1 MNYSTEPGNR
11 VPRVAFFTDSFH
23 ETNGVAL
30 TSREFSKFAKAHFYP
45 FFSVHAGPETR
56 HWRRGSFETYEL
68 GLSKMRLGLEHDL
81 AFDLLFLRHVRKL
94 ETALRSF
101 QPDLVHVTGPGHV
114 GMLGAIVAQ
123 RLGVPLVASWHTN
136 VHEFGARRLQQILA
150 TAPTIV
156 RNRAAH
162 FAERTSLALT
172 ARFYRLAKII
182 FAPNPELCEMLGAR
196 CNRPVHPM
204 HRGIDCELFN
214 PGRRRADDRP
224 FVVGY
229 VGRMSAEKNVRILA
243 AVETL
248 LRQRGMKNYE
258 FCIVGEGSERAWL
271 EQNLSSAVF
280 RGLLKGDVLA
290 DAYAQMDVLL
300 FPSETDT
307 FGNVVLEAAASGVP
321 ALVSAGGGPKY
332 LVEDGVTGFVTSS
345 AEHYA
350 DAIVRLANSKELR
363 AEMGEAARDAV
374 RLRSWNAVFEAM
386 YQNYREGCA
395 QGLLVTEDRAGR
407 PRQKTFHIKTVS

>member
-1 MNYSTEPGNR
+1 M
-11 VPRVAFFTDSFH
+11 AFFTDSFH

-30 TSREFSKFAKAHFYP
+30 TSREFAKFAKAHFYP
-45 FFSVHAGPETR
+45 FFSVHAGDETK

-68 GLSKMRLGLEHDL
+68 GLSRMRLGLEHDL
-81 AFDLLFLRHVRKL
+81 AFDLLFLRHLRKL
-94 ETALRSF
+94 EAALRSF
-101 QPDLVHVTGPGHV
+101 QPDIVHVTGPGHV
-114 GMLGAIVAQ
+114 GMLGAMVAH

-136 VHEFGARRLQQILA
+136 VHEFGSRRLQKALA
-150 TAPTIV
+150 TAPAIV
-156 RNRAAH
+156 RNSAAA

-172 ARFYRLAKII
+172 ARFYRLAKMI
-182 FAPNPELCEMLGAR
+182 FAPNPELCEMLGTR

-204 HRGIDCELFN
+204 HRGIDCDLFN
-214 PGRRRADDRP
+214 PTRRRASDGP
-224 FVVGY
+224 FVIGY
-229 VGRMSAEKNVRILA
+229 VGRVSAEKNVRVLA

-248 LRQRGMKNYE
+248 LRQRGLKNYE
-258 FCIVGEGSERAWL
+258 VHIVGEGSERAWL

-280 RGLLKGDVLA
+280 LGLLKGEVLA

-332 LVEDGVTGFVTSS
+332 LVEDGVTGFVASS
-345 AEHYA
+345 AENFA
-350 DAIVRLANSKELR
+350 DAILKLANSR
-363 AEMGEAARDAV
+363 TMRIEMGRAARDAGG
-374 RLRSWNAVFEAM
+374 LRSWNAVFEGV
-386 YQNYREGCA
+386 YQHYRDGRAE
-395 QGLLVTEDRAGR
+395 GLLPVNCLTRQ